1 MSNSLITEVMND
13 EGRNSIMVFDG
24 IILGI
29 LVGLIRGGFRHGLQ
43 QFSKIRLKG
52 GLIFPLL
59 LIVQLLI
66 FRFQENIGWL
76 ADASGYIFMLIYVA
90 GMIFL
95 WMNRDQKG
103 FGSILAGVF
112 LNFLVMAV
120 NGGRMPVSM
129 SAASVLDPVYVDMLM
144 DATATTKHYLMDAST
159 RLAFL
164 GDIIPLSPPYPRTQ
178 VISIGDIIMNIG
190 IFFYIVHLMT
200 SGKNTAV
207 KNIMRKQG
215 KPEHVEPQN

>member
-1 MSNSLITEVMND
+1 
-13 EGRNSIMVFDG
+13 MVFDG
-24 IILGI
+24 IILGLI
-29 LVGLIRGGFRHGLQ
+29 VGLIRGGFRHGLQ

-52 GLIFPLL
+52 GLIFPIL

-66 FRFQENIGWL
+66 FRFQANSDWL
-76 ADASGYIFMLIYVA
+76 ASASSYVFMFIYVA

-129 SAASVLDPVYVDMLM
+129 SAASVLDPYYVDMLSNS
-144 DATATTKHYLMDAST
+144 TVITKHYLMDAST
-159 RLAFL
+159 RLPFL

-178 VISIGDIIMNIG
+178 VISIGDIIMNVG
-190 IFFYIVHLMT
+190 IFHIFNLMT
-200 SGKNTAV
+200 VGKNTANV
-207 KNIMRKQG
+207 QALGPKSDTNER
-215 KPEHVEPQN
+215 VEPQN

>member
-1 MSNSLITEVMND
+1 
-13 EGRNSIMVFDG
+13 MVFDG
-24 IILGI
+24 IILGLI
-29 LVGLIRGGFRHGLQ
+29 VGLIRGGLRQGLQ

-52 GLIFPLL
+52 GLIFPIL

-66 FRFQENIGWL
+66 FRFQVNSDWL
-76 ADASGYIFMLIYVA
+76 AAASGYVFMFIYVA

-129 SAASVLDPVYVDMLM
+129 GAASVLDPVYMDMLV

-159 RLAFL
+159 RLPFL

-178 VISIGDIIMNIG
+178 VISIGDIIMNVG
-190 IFFYIVHLMT
+190 IFLYILNLMT
-200 SGKNTAV
+200 VGKNTANV
-207 KNIMRKQG
+207 QTLGPKSDTNER
-215 KPEHVEPQN
+215 VEPQN

>member
-1 MSNSLITEVMND
+1 
-13 EGRNSIMVFDG
+13 MVFDG
-24 IILGI
+24 IILGLI
-29 LVGLIRGGFRHGLQ
+29 VGLIRGGFRHGLQ

-52 GLIFPLL
+52 GLIFPIL

-66 FRFQENIGWL
+66 FRFQANSDWL
-76 ADASGYIFMLIYVA
+76 ASASSYVFMFIYVA

-120 NGGRMPVSM
+120 NGGRMPVPM
-129 SAASVLDPVYVDMLM
+129 SAASVLDPYYVDMLSNS
-144 DATATTKHYLMDAST
+144 TVITKHYLMDAST
-159 RLAFL
+159 RLPFL

-178 VISIGDIIMNIG
+178 VISIGDIIMNVG
-190 IFFYIVHLMT
+190 IFLYIFNLMT
-200 SGKNTAV
+200 VGKNTANV
-207 KNIMRKQG
+207 QALG
-215 KPEHVEPQN
+215 PKPDTNERVEPQN

>member
-1 MSNSLITEVMND
+1 M
-13 EGRNSIMVFDG
+13 F
-24 IILGI
+24 
-29 LVGLIRGGFRHGLQ
+29 
-43 QFSKIRLKG
+43 
-52 GLIFPLL
+52 
-59 LIVQLLI
+59 
-66 FRFQENIGWL
+66 
-76 ADASGYIFMLIYVA
+76 IYVA

-103 FGSILAGVF
+103 FGDILAGVF

-129 SAASVLDPVYVDMLM
+129 SASVLDPIYVDMLM

-159 RLAFL
+159 RLSLL

-200 SGKNTAV
+200 SGKNTNV
-207 KNIMRKQG
+207 QTLIRKSDTT
-215 KPEHVEPQN
+215 EHAEPQN